1 MGCLDRRTQSM
12 LSLCQRA
19 GKLVT
24 GDDTVLAN
32 VKSGSAFLVLIASD
46 ASDNTKKKFTD
57 KCSFYGVPYC
67 VVSDKEELNCCVGKY
82 NRAVFAVTDD
92 GFAKQ
97 IAAGIE
103 KNSGGVSIVKKEN
116 T

>member
-1 MGCLDRRTQSM
+1 MDRRTQSM

-32 VKSGSAFLVLIASD
+32 IKNGTALLVIIAGD

-57 KCSFYGVPYC
+57 KCSFYNIPFTIA
-67 VVSDKEELNCCVGKY
+67 SDKVELNSCIGKY
-82 NRAVFAVTDD
+82 NRTVFAVTDEN
-92 GFAKQ
+92 FAAQ
-97 IAAGIE
+97 IAAGL
-103 KNSGGVSIVKKEN
+103 GMDAVKAEE
-116 T
+116 